1 LEEQKGGQITVVTQS
16 QRAKVTVSVDRD
28 YLGEVDRYVAAHPGM
43 DRSKVFDLALKLWYG
58 SWQEEQIASQF
69 TEPLD
74 DAQRAELADWRAIR
88 DAAATQ
94 ILRKP
99 DGEG

>member
-1 LEEQKGGQITVVTQS
+1 MVIRQS
-16 QRAKVTVSVDRD
+16 QRVKVTVSVDRD
-28 YLGEVDRYVAAHPGM
+28 YLGEVDRYVAAHPGT

-58 SWQEEQIASQF
+58 SWQEDQITCQF

-74 DAQRAELADWRAIR
+74 EPQRAELADWQAIR
-88 DAAATQ
+88 DAAATR